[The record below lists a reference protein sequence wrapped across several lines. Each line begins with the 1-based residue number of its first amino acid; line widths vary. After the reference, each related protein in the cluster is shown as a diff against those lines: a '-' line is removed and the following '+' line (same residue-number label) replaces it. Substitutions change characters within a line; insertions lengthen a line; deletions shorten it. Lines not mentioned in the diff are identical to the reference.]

1 MGDRG
6 RENLLTQLLIVL
18 GCFEFIISLI
28 TSNITQIVN
37 SLSVIV
43 LSFFL
48 CDADNHH
55 YQDGAGPLLL
65 VLPCFII
72 IFIICELINIGN
84 DINKIYLSLS
94 SQNEH
99 MNENIIYI
107 IHLIISVLYFII
119 FKKLFN

>member
-1 MGDRG
+1 MGDRE
-6 RENLLTQLLIVL
+6 RENLLTQLLVVL

-28 TSNITQIVN
+28 TSNITEIVN

-48 CDADNHH
+48 CDAQNHH
-55 YQDGAGPLLL
+55 YQDGAGPLLFF
-65 VLPCFII
+65 LPCFII
-72 IFIICELINIGN
+72 IFIICGLINIGN
-84 DINKIYLSLS
+84 DINKIYLSLF
-94 SQNEH
+94 SQSQY

-119 FKKLFN
+119 FIKFFN

>member
-1 MGDRG
+1 MRDRD
-6 RENLLTQLLIVL
+6 RENLLTQLLVVL

-28 TSNITQIVN
+28 TSNITEIVN

-48 CDADNHH
+48 CDAQNHH

-72 IFIICELINIGN
+72 IFIICGLINIGN
-84 DINKIYLSLS
+84 DINKIF

-119 FKKLFN
+119 FIKLFN

>member
-6 RENLLTQLLIVL
+6 RENLLTQLLVVL

-28 TSNITQIVN
+28 TSNRIELVN
-37 SLSVIV
+37 SLSIIV

-48 CDADNHH
+48 CDNHH

-65 VLPCFII
+65 VLPCFTI

-84 DINKIYLSLS
+84 DINKIYLSLF

>member
-84 DINKIYLSLS
+84 DINKIYLF

-119 FKKLFN
+119 FKLLFN

>member
-6 RENLLTQLLIVL
+6 REILLTQLLVVL

-28 TSNITQIVN
+28 TSNITEIVN

-48 CDADNHH
+48 CDAQNNH

-84 DINKIYLSLS
+84 DINKIYLF

>member
-1 MGDRG
+1 MGDRD
-6 RENLLTQLLIVL
+6 RELLLTQLLVVL

-28 TSNITQIVN
+28 TSNTTQIVN

-48 CDADNHH
+48 CDARNHH

-84 DINKIYLSLS
+84 DINKI

-107 IHLIISVLYFII
+107 FHLIISVLYFII
-119 FKKLFN
+119 FKKLFK